1 MRGGIAAERRILRL
15 VRQGSWRFVDKLIP
29 ISEFPLSTLSRPVL
43 RVLPDKSVMGQ
54 VVSRSPFAIDDT
66 GAEAL
71 DRFTPI
77 SIPADVPSLRN
88 VSRVPASW
96 IACCGDV
103 DGRIKS
109 GRDGRPEL
117 QKGFRPFA

>member
-1 MRGGIAAERRILRL
+1 LRGGIAAERRILRL

-29 ISEFPLSTLSRPVL
+29 ISEFRLSTLSRPVL

-71 DRFTPI
+71 DRFTDFDPSRCPI
-77 SIPADVPSLRN
+77 ASKRKPGASFLDRLLRGCRWPDQ
-88 VSRVPASW
+88 V
-96 IACCGDV
+96 
-103 DGRIKS
+103 
-109 GRDGRPEL
+109 RP
-117 QKGFRPFA
+117 